1 MSTAL
6 WPEGYYD
13 TDGLVSGEF
22 TEINQKDCCKLTF
35 QMANG
40 GGTKTSLLF
49 FNAGENER
57 ISMEQLAKLGW
68 NGNAER
74 PEWATPQAVTQLK
87 CEHYRKPDGK
97 VIESW
102 KVAGTTAPIPKDRA
116 KVLEAKFRSAGGTP
130 PPAGRPSSPP
140 PASRPT
146 QPPASAPPAAPRSGP
161 PPAAPSVPPPGTP
174 VQHTKDSAW
183 AVWEQTA
190 RERKEKH
197 NTGTGVVDTNEWVK
211 AVQSLMAEFGKH
223 ETQFGPEEWGRM
235 ADLGDIPF

>member
-116 KVLEAKFRSAGGTP
+116 KVLEAKFRQAGGTP
-130 PPAGRPSSPP
+130 PPSGRPSAP

-146 QPPASAPPAAPRSGP
+146 QPPSSAPPAAPRSGP

-174 VQHTKDSAW
+174 VQHTQDSAW